1 MGRVARSGTRGVD
14 VGALLNRVWHPVHH
28 RLVLQDVVLL
38 QLLIEIVCINW
49 HPGMERW
56 LTLIPMLLLLLLL
69 LQQQGSATP

>member
-14 VGALLNRVWHPVHH
+14 VGALLNRVWHPVRR

-38 QLLIEIVCINW
+38 QLLIEVVCINC

-56 LTLIPMLLLLLLL
+56 LMLLLL
-69 LQQQGSATP
+69 QQGSATP